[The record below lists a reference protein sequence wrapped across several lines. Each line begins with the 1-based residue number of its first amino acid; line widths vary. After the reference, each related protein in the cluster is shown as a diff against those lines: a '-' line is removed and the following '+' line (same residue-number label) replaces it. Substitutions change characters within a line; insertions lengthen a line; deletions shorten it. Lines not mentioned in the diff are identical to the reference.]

1 MFIIPAPNPI
11 AFNLFNI
18 PIYKYGICMAFAILF
33 SMLVSNWLWN
43 KYSDKKDLIFEYAPL
58 IIIMGII
65 GARLYFCLLNYN
77 FYIHNFIEIF
87 NLRQGGLSIH
97 GAILGGICS
106 IAIIAK
112 LKNQSFIK
120 LIDTLTGGV
129 FLGQAIGRFGNY
141 FNSEAFG
148 IPVKS
153 QNWGLFIP
161 KDFRPEEFCDFQYF
175 HPTFL
180 YESCLD
186 FIGFFIIIYLY
197 LNFRKKYNGL
207 VFFSYLI
214 LYAIIRFFI
223 EQIRLDSA
231 LNIASVPIAQI
242 VSVIM
247 FILGIV
253 GLYFVLK
260 KNIKT
265 Y

>member
-11 AFNLFNI
+11 AFNLLNI
-18 PIYKYGICMAFAILF
+18 PIYKYGICMALAILF

-43 KYSDKKDLIFEYAPL
+43 KHSPNKDMIFEYAPL

-77 FYIHNFIEIF
+77 FYIYNFFEIF
-87 NLRQGGLSIH
+87 NIRQGGLSIH

-120 LIDTLTGGV
+120 LIDSLTGGV

-161 KDFRPEEFCDFQYF
+161 KDFRPDEFRDFQYF

-180 YESCLD
+180 YESFLD
-186 FIGFFIIIYLY
+186 LIGFFIIIYLY
-197 LNFRKKYNGL
+197 HKFGKQYHGL

-242 VSVIM
+242 VSIIM
-247 FILGIV
+247 FLVGSI
-253 GLYFVLK
+253 GLYIVLRK
-260 KNIKT
+260 SIKT